1 MDILPH
7 KRLAGLYKLCDE
19 PEKSAGQLAIL
30 AAVELQNNAYA
41 KATARAYRNIGNF
54 GEAARW
60 AKRAVFTDLYDADAH
75 RLLADL
81 EGRLGD
87 ADGVAREQRVM
98 AELASWRQ
106 MQDAAATQP

>member
-7 KRLAGLYKLCDE
+7 KRLAALYKLCDE

-54 GEAARW
+54 GEA
-60 AKRAVFTDLYDADAH
+60 RAVGEASGIH
-75 RLLADL
+75 RS
-81 EGRLGD
+81 
-87 ADGVAREQRVM
+87 V
-98 AELASWRQ
+98 
-106 MQDAAATQP
+106 